1 MYKTFPQ
8 CLIWSSATA
17 RTHFTEE
24 EADEGGEKKWLVP
37 CHMCGQEVIGLGVES
52 RLSDFSRSQTVHAS
66 PPPMKHDLGGG
77 LDWPQATFVLSI
89 SVLRKMFRYS
99 SLSPLEPVGETSL
112 SSAVWF
118 CQTSVGR
125 SWLYHP
131 QDLLHTDFLLSP
143 WAMLQVPYFLKGD
156 RL

>member
-24 EADEGGEKKWLVP
+24 EADEGGEKWLVP
-37 CHMCGQEVIGLGVES
+37 VICVGVES
-52 RLSDFSRSQTVHAS
+52 RLSDFSRPQTAHAS
-66 PPPMKHDLGGG
+66 PPMKHDLGGG
-77 LDWPQATFVLSI
+77 SDWPQATFVLSI

-99 SLSPLEPVGETSL
+99 SLSPLEPVGDTSL
-112 SSAVWF
+112 SSAVWY

-125 SWLYHP
+125 SWLYNP